1 MGCQHTPNSL
11 SLSHTHTLT
20 LHPLSQL
27 SLTHTLDI
35 TPPIPTHSYT
45 QTHWDYTLYPSSL
58 LHTNTLTLHPRS
70 QPSALLPGA
79 HLMVS
84 GLMGMSMSLDSQV
97 PPPSSQMC
105 PTSFAC
111 QTEPA
116 KVRYCSKSYSQTIAT
131 RPFGC
136 LCESSAKHMHTHK
149 LERRK
154 ANSTWHYADKMR
166 LQCVELPEKLYL
178 FNYYTGKQYIYTKS
192 EYSVCPSLTHTHTHT
207 HACAC
212 ASTQTHACMHTHMH
226 THTHAHRL
234 IIISL

>member
-1 MGCQHTPNSL
+1 MNEISWKLCFPGFIFQYGHTP
-11 SLSHTHTLT
+11 
-20 LHPLSQL
+20 
-27 SLTHTLDI
+27 
-35 TPPIPTHSYT
+35 PPP
-45 QTHWDYTLYPSSL
+45 WKKLYFILVNYMGRQVWL

-131 RPFGC
+131 WPFGC

-166 LQCVELPEKLYL
+166 LQWVELPEKLYL
-178 FNYYTGKQYIYTKS
+178 FN
-192 EYSVCPSLTHTHTHT
+192 
-207 HACAC
+207 
-212 ASTQTHACMHTHMH
+212 
-226 THTHAHRL
+226 
-234 IIISL
+234 